1 MKMWSGRFSQP
12 PDAEFEQWQRSF
24 PFDRILLPYEV
35 AASKAHASALAK
47 AGVLAADELQ
57 ALLGALDQIASDGI
71 PQDDDPT
78 IEDIHHFVERRV
90 VEIAGEVG
98 MKLHTGRSRNE
109 QIATDLRLY
118 LREQIDEITR
128 LLAEFAT
135 AFVKQAEDAGVGA
148 PSFSAGAPPCSPSSG
163 ERVGRVMPAYTHLQ
177 RAEPVLVAH
186 WLLSYVEMFLRDADR
201 LADCRKRL
209 NLCPLGSGAVA
220 GTILPLQRKAIASE
234 LQFDGPTAN
243 SIDATSD
250 RDFAIEFVQAL
261 SFVALHLSRWA
272 EEFILYATTEFGFVK
287 LPEQYSTGSSAMP
300 QKKNPDALELI
311 RGKAG
316 KVYAD
321 ATALFITAKGLP
333 LAYNKDLQET
343 QQPVFTAAQQIASM
357 IRVASGFMSTVE
369 FDHVRMEQAASGGF
383 MNAQAAAAYLV
394 RQGIPFRRAH
404 ELIGKAVRL
413 CVEQGCELEQLSQA
427 DYALCGIDADEH
439 FYHSLTLAEVLAIH
453 NVPGGTAPARVRE
466 SLQTA
471 KEKLSQ
477 FFGVAH
483 ACS

>member
-1 MKMWSGRFSQP
+1 MKMWSGRFNQP

-24 PFDRILLPYEV
+24 PFDRVLLPYEV

-47 AGVLAADELQ
+47 AGVLTSEELT
-57 ALLGALDQIASDGI
+57 ATLFALDQIGREGV
-71 PQDDDPT
+71 PKTDDPA
-78 IEDIHHFVERRV
+78 IEDVHHYVETRL

-98 MKLHTGRSRNE
+98 YKLHTGRSRNE

-118 LREQIDEITR
+118 VREQIDEVTR
-128 LLAEFAT
+128 LLAEFAS
-135 AFVKQAEDAGVGA
+135 AFVKQAEAAGDNA
-148 PSFSAGAPPCSPSSG
+148 
-163 ERVGRVMPAYTHLQ
+163 MPAYTHLQ

-186 WLLSYVEMFLRDADR
+186 WLLAYVEMFLRDMDR

-209 NLCPLGSGAVA
+209 NVCPLGSGAVT
-220 GTILPLQRKAIASE
+220 GTILPLDRPAIAAQLE
-234 LQFDGPTAN
+234 FDAPTAN
-243 SIDATSD
+243 SMDATSD

-272 EEFILYATTEFGFVK
+272 EEFILFSTTEFGFVK

-316 KVYAD
+316 KVYAE
-321 ATALFITAKGLP
+321 ATAVFVGVKGLP
-333 LAYNKDLQET
+333 LAYNKDMQET
-343 QQPVFTAAQQIASM
+343 QQPVFAAAQQVSSM
-357 IRVASGFMSTVE
+357 VRVATGFISTVE
-369 FDHVRMEQAASGGF
+369 FKYDRMQEAASCGF
-383 MNAQAAAAYLV
+383 MNAQAAAAHLV
-394 RQGIPFRRAH
+394 RQGMAFRRAH
-404 ELIGKAVRL
+404 EFIGKAVRL
-413 CVEQGCELEQLSQA
+413 CVEQSCELEQLSKE
-427 DYALCGIDADEH
+427 DYALCGITADEQ
-439 FYHSLTLAEVLAIH
+439 FYTALTLKEVLAIH
-453 NVPGGTAPARVRE
+453 NVPGGTAPAQVRE

-483 ACS
+483 ACT

>member
-1 MKMWSGRFSQP
+1 MKMWSGRFSEA

-47 AGVLAADELQ
+47 AGVLTSEEMAATLF
-57 ALLGALDQIASDGI
+57 ALDQIAGEGV
-71 PQDDDPT
+71 PEVDDPN
-78 IEDIHHFVERRV
+78 IEDVHHYVESRL

-98 MKLHTGRSRNE
+98 YKLHTGRSRNE

-118 LREQIDEITR
+118 VREQIDQITQ
-128 LLAEFAT
+128 LLAEFAS
-135 AFVKQAEDAGVGA
+135 AFVKQAEAAGDRA
-148 PSFSAGAPPCSPSSG
+148 
-163 ERVGRVMPAYTHLQ
+163 MPAYTHLQ

-186 WLLSYVEMFLRDADR
+186 WLLAYVEMFLRDIDR

-220 GTILPLQRKAIASE
+220 GSILPLDREAIAAQLE
-234 LQFDGPTAN
+234 FDAPTAN
-243 SIDATSD
+243 SMDATSD

-272 EEFILYATTEFGFVK
+272 EEFILFSTTEFGFVK

-316 KVYAD
+316 KVYAE
-321 ATALFITAKGLP
+321 ATALFIGVKGLP

-343 QQPVFTAAQQIASM
+343 QQPVFAAVQQIASM
-357 IRVASGFMSTVE
+357 VRVATGFMNTVE
-369 FDHVRMEQAASGGF
+369 SQYDRMQEAASCGF
-383 MNAQAAAAYLV
+383 MNAQAAAAHLV
-394 RQGIPFRRAH
+394 RQGVPFRRAH
-404 ELIGKAVRL
+404 EVIGKAVRL
-413 CVEQGCELEQLSQA
+413 CVEQSCELEQLSTE
-427 DYALCGIDADEH
+427 DYALCGITADEP
-439 FYHSLTLAEVLAIH
+439 FYQALTLNEVLAIH

-466 SLQTA
+466 SLQAA
-471 KEKLSQ
+471 KEKLSL
-477 FFGVAH
+477 FLGVAH
-483 ACS
+483 ACA